1 MMVQRIFVETH
12 WAKQSYVCG
21 LSFKK
26 YLTLENVL
34 LVEVS
39 FNEIQLKISSFNEPF
54 SEEGSTDTKVN
65 KNTRSTNDKNVKYAI
80 FDPSGLKSE
89 LDKYKEEVKKLRKEN
104 YGLKIKNQSLRNEK
118 NKLSKKVEIREKLME
133 LYA

>member
-1 MMVQRIFVETH
+1 MIV
-12 WAKQSYVCG
+12 
-21 LSFKK
+21 FK
-26 YLTLENVL
+26 N
-34 LVEVS
+34 
-39 FNEIQLKISSFNEPF
+39 NKISSFNEPF

-89 LDKYKEEVKKLRKEN
+89 LDKYKEEVKRLRKEN

-133 LYA
+133 TR